1 MGTIIS
7 NKYSKKAPK
16 TSCVLRSGKDKSSDS
31 DKEKFVLTSVSKE
44 KLEDRRIPVYPY
56 LL

>member
-16 TSCVLRSGKDKSSDS
+16 TSCVLRSGKDNSDS
-31 DKEKFVLTSVSKE
+31 GKEKFVLTSVSKE

>member
-1 MGTIIS
+1 METIIS
-7 NKYSKKAPK
+7 NKYPKKAK
-16 TSCVLRSGKDKSSDS
+16 TSRRNWNGKEKSSES
-31 DKEKFVLTSVSKE
+31 GKEKFVLTSVSKE

>member
-1 MGTIIS
+1 MGTVIS
-7 NKYSKKAPK
+7 NKYSKKASK
-16 TSCVLRSGKDKSSDS
+16 TSRGIWSGKDKSSDS
-31 DKEKFVLTSVSKE
+31 GKEKFVLTSVSKE

>member
-31 DKEKFVLTSVSKE
+31 GKEKFVLTSVSKE